1 MALQATFACNAL
13 CYVLEWTITV
23 TLTCGLSSMASRLF
37 HYGKNGV
44 TKSELAGNQQLTL
57 AGVKLAASQQV
68 ACSKFA
74 RKCVTLHGVKLAASR
89 LCATL
94 QFARKHATLAR
105 VQWTPSQ
112 QATLSQHAHDC
123 ATLARVQLTTSQ
135 HFALSKCAT
144 LHGVKFAVSQQFAT
158 SQFARQYATLLPLG
172 GPGVKLAHS
181 QQMTAS
187 RHVRTHATLHGVK
200 LTASQ
205 QALQFATSQL
215 AMQQWPAGLQL
226 HTGSL
231 RQASSLV
238 GTPETTRTAPN
249 TATLNDQFWQ

>member
-1 MALQATFACNAL
+1 VALQATFACNAL

-68 ACSKFA
+68 AYSKFA

-105 VQWTPSQ
+105 VQ
-112 QATLSQHAHDC
+112 
-123 ATLARVQLTTSQ
+123 LTTSQ
-135 HFALSKCAT
+135 NFALSQCAT
-144 LHGVKFAVSQQFAT
+144 LHGVKFAASQQFAT
-158 SQFARQYATLLPLG
+158 SQFARQYATLH
-172 GPGVKLAHS
+172 GVKLTHS

-187 RHVRTHATLHGVK
+187 RPT
-200 LTASQ
+200 
-205 QALQFATSQL
+205 
-215 AMQQWPAGLQL
+215 GLQL

>member
-68 ACSKFA
+68 AYSKFA

-105 VQWTPSQ
+105 VQ
-112 QATLSQHAHDC
+112 
-123 ATLARVQLTTSQ
+123 LTTSQ
-135 HFALSKCAT
+135 NFALSQCAT
-144 LHGVKFAVSQQFAT
+144 LHGVKFAASQQFAT
-158 SQFARQYATLLPLG
+158 SQFARQYATLH
-172 GPGVKLAHS
+172 GVKLTHS

-187 RHVRTHATLHGVK
+187 RPT
-200 LTASQ
+200 
-205 QALQFATSQL
+205 
-215 AMQQWPAGLQL
+215 GLQL

>member
-68 ACSKFA
+68 AYSKFA
-74 RKCVTLHGVKLAASR
+74 RKCVTLHGVKLAASQQVTGSQFAPKCVTLHGVKLAASR

-105 VQWTPSQ
+105 VQ
-112 QATLSQHAHDC
+112 
-123 ATLARVQLTTSQ
+123 LTTSQ
-135 HFALSKCAT
+135 NFALSQCAT
-144 LHGVKFAVSQQFAT
+144 LHGVKFAASQQFAT
-158 SQFARQYATLLPLG
+158 SQFARQYATLH
-172 GPGVKLAHS
+172 GVKLTHS

-187 RHVRTHATLHGVK
+187 RPT
-200 LTASQ
+200 
-205 QALQFATSQL
+205 
-215 AMQQWPAGLQL
+215 GLQL